1 MRMLGVGGTAA
12 VGAASRRLFH
22 GPARPGWTWSEDLLL
37 AVSRAVL
44 RTSARDLDIMGP
56 GRLAPAPPLSRAARS
71 RLQVEAVDLSG
82 TWAERYC
89 PDVPAAGTILRFH
102 GRGFVSGGPRL
113 ERRPA
118 AELALATRCDTYGIR
133 YRLAP
138 QHPYPA
144 ALNDA
149 VTAYRALL
157 DRDTDPDRTVLFGGS
172 AGAGLALAA
181 LLEIRRLGLPR
192 PAGGVLL
199 WPYADF
205 TFSGTSIDTN
215 GDVDMLPLRDLAH
228 VWGPAYVGDAD
239 PTDPLVSPALADL
252 EGLPRF
258 SSSPAVPNACCRA
271 PNRSQRTPPPPKSAG
286 PTHCDVRGAG
296 QARSRRSFHVDSP
309 IRETTM
315 PYRRRSRR
323 RCLHQL
329 SLPRSTSTT
338 PPLLAA
344 STKSPSI
351 DCRHARRSRRVM
363 RCIGATSDCH
373 SHGSWRT
380 RTCCPMAE
388 VEAAAVTS
396 M

>member
-1 MRMLGVGGTAA
+1 MRRLLVGGTAA
-12 VGAASRRLFH
+12 VGSASRRLIH
-22 GPARPGWTWSEDLLL
+22 GPRRPGWTWSEDLLV
-37 AVSRAVL
+37 AVSRAVAT
-44 RTSARDLDIMGP
+44 TSARDLALMGP
-56 GRLAPAPPLSRAARS
+56 GRHAPAPPLSRAARS

-82 TWAERYC
+82 IWAERYC
-89 PDVPAAGTILRFH
+89 PIECAAGTILRFH
-102 GRGFVSGGPRL
+102 GGGFVSGSPRL

-149 VTAYRALL
+149 ITAYRALL
-157 DRDTDPDRTVLFGGS
+157 DRGTDPDRTVLFGGS

-205 TFSGTSIDTN
+205 TFSGTTIDTN

-252 EGLPRF
+252 EGLPPLLIIAGGAECLL
-258 SSSPAVPNACCRA
+258 SCAEQIAANADA
-271 PNRSQRTPPPPKSAG
+271 AG
-286 PTHCDVRGAG
+286 IDVR
-296 QARSRRSFHVDSP
+296 
-309 IRETTM
+309 
-315 PYRRRSRR
+315 
-323 RCLHQL
+323 L
-329 SLPRSTSTT
+329 SVYAEKVHGWMLLPRLPATVAAVDEITT
-338 PPLLAA
+338 WIADQLERP
-344 STKSPSI
+344 
-351 DCRHARRSRRVM
+351 RSDT
-363 RCIGATSDCH
+363 ATS
-373 SHGSWRT
+373 HG
-380 RTCCPMAE
+380 
-388 VEAAAVTS
+388 
-396 M
+396 